1 MPVALAACNHRR
13 QGTTAVTSPV
23 SPDPPVVSATAAP
36 PTAADVA
43 AAGHS
48 AAATPAT
55 IYRACAEANAVAA
68 RGAAVAT
75 ATPTF
80 ASPTTPNPPAP
91 PRLLPSH
98 TPAAPTVRH
107 GSRRTPNAV
116 PNAILYLPGRIC
128 PLCSGGGRVLDTHT
142 CVRCSYRCS
151 MGEWGACRSQDC
163 VEAGMC
169 ARTGIDA
176 YRFVALSH
184 ETVMTKCQGTHA

>member
-1 MPVALAACNHRR
+1 MYCVIMEPHASCTCSMQPPSSRHYGCHLPCLSRPTCRFRHSSAAHRR
-13 QGTTAVTSPV
+13 GRGRSRTLRS
-23 SPDPPVVSATAAP
+23 
-36 PTAADVA
+36 
-43 AAGHS
+43 
-48 AAATPAT
+48 
-55 IYRACAEANAVAA
+55 CAEANAVAA
-68 RGAAVAT
+68 RGAAVPT

-80 ASPTTPNPPAP
+80 ASPATPNPPAP

-184 ETVMTKCQGTHA
+184 ETVMTKC